1 MNNSQTIRES
11 SVKWQR
17 PCTAKGPEWNQFKIR
32 QNKSK
37 MYKRKGTFV
46 NCAFRHSVS
55 NMINILPEI
64 YRQFPWVLRHVI
76 TMSPAR
82 VQPGTFVALCHPC
95 RFSTVH
101 YQNKGE
107 VKFQS
112 FIVVRTENR
121 LLSSLISILEI
132 LRPLKS
138 YFLNQLIVMSDGILN
153 S

>member
-64 YRQFPWVLRHVI
+64 YRQFPWGLRHVI

-82 VQPGTFVALCHPC
+82 VQPGTFVALCHPSSL
-95 RFSTVH
+95 ST
-101 YQNKGE
+101 Q
-107 VKFQS
+107 
-112 FIVVRTENR
+112 
-121 LLSSLISILEI
+121 LLSLLYC
-132 LRPLKS
+132 PLSKQRRS
-138 YFLNQLIVMSDGILN
+138 KVSKFYCCTHREQVVVFSD
-153 S
+153 